1 MESQSFT
8 YFSHNTM
15 KEELV
20 NLNENQ
26 LNALREFYVER
37 YVDNMETKDLVQYV
51 TDDMFQYMESLP
63 DNEVIDECLNYWDD
77 MFDEVIEEVKEF
89 EQCDFK
95 KTLDDKREEYLD
107 SLSEGKDLD
116 DYGSKVDALVDSMGV
131 TDEKVSTTPDA
142 RIWICYNSSI
152 NKGDTPYEYFQKK
165 TRNIHIPCRWLYI

>member
-1 MESQSFT
+1 MMESQSFT

-63 DNEVIDECLNYWDD
+63 DNEVIEECLNYWDD
-77 MFDEVIEEVKEF
+77 SFEDVVEEIMEF

-95 KTLDDKREEYLD
+95 KTLADKKDDYLD

-116 DYGSKVDALVDSMGV
+116 DYGSIVDALVDSMSV
-131 TDEKVSTTPDA
+131 TDEEESTTHRRRDLD
-142 RIWICYNSSI
+142 S
-152 NKGDTPYEYFQKK
+152 
-165 TRNIHIPCRWLYI
+165 L

>member
-1 MESQSFT
+1 MESKSFT

-15 KEELV
+15 KDELV

-37 YVDNMETKDLVQYV
+37 FVDNMETKDLVQYV

-77 MFDEVIEEVKEF
+77 SFDDVIEEIKDF

-95 KTLDDKREEYLD
+95 KTLEDKKDDYLD
-107 SLSEGKDLD
+107 SLSEGKDFDD

-131 TDEKVSTTPDA
+131 TDQEVSTVHRRKDLD
-142 RIWICYNSSI
+142 S
-152 NKGDTPYEYFQKK
+152 
-165 TRNIHIPCRWLYI
+165 L